1 MDLDFGYSQNGNGNG
16 AGSGEGNGNG
26 DQATNL
32 NTGKIDHDING
43 IPVNDIGDNGGG
55 NNGDGGKPDNPDNTG
70 EGNKG
75 DEGNKEDNKN
85 GDNADVNLEAGT
97 SIEVGEDTYTVD
109 ENGNLLDK
117 NGNIFKEAKDVK
129 SWLNEFENVT
139 DTDKDSISI
148 ETIQEAVGV
157 QITDDDDKPVEF
169 ENNPEGIKAYIDA
182 VIETSKEEHFETAV
196 NTLYQKYPILN
207 DVLNYYI
214 ANGNSL
220 EGFGEVPDR
229 SNITIDDSNEAQQE
243 AIIRTAWEEQGRK
256 GDVES
261 YIAYLKS
268 SGTLLATAKEEL
280 VGLQEADEQYRKNIE
295 EEAEYKEA
303 ERLQRLENYWNSVHD
318 VIKNRTIAGYQ
329 IPESIIISRNGQKL
343 SVTPEDFFNY
353 IYRVDKD
360 GKSAY
365 ERDLATET
373 PESRRDDEIL
383 RAYLKFVGGNY
394 SNLVDMAINKE
405 KVNRLKLK
413 AKERNTSTVRI
424 SKPKT
429 NTNKGTNID
438 LGYN

>member
-32 NTGKIDHDING
+32 NTGKIDHDIDG

-139 DTDKDSISI
+139 DADKDSISI

-182 VIETSKEEHFETAV
+182 VIETAKEEHFETAV